1 MPIIK
6 ALQRF
11 QTFGERTAL
20 IEANRAW
27 SYSELL
33 ALVESYR
40 GLCRAQF
47 QSPQSILLQGDFSVS
62 AIAYLL
68 ALLAENHVVSLTSDE
83 HPPIQAWCN
92 QLGLA
97 ALLNAQ
103 TGEFLIL
110 KNEKSSP
117 LIHGL
122 IEQVKPGLVLL
133 SSGSSG
139 EPKWI
144 VHDLARLMFKYQ
156 HSKKACVTLGFLLFD
171 HIAGFDTLMY
181 TLHAGGSLVLIPNR
195 LTGTVLEAL
204 HQHQVEVLPTTPSFL
219 NLLLFESNFTPEYLP
234 HLAIITFGSERIN
247 DTTLLRLQERFKQQV
262 RCEQK
267 YGLTEL
273 GSLML
278 KSKSDDPRWVQLDS
292 RFADWKVEEGM
303 LYIKTESS
311 LIGYVYAQYEVPCSG
326 WFNTGDLVEQDGD
339 WLHILGRAS
348 ELINVGGQKVYP
360 AEIETVLQNMEN
372 VLQVVAKGEPHPLMG
387 QVVSVLVQIRDDESE
402 SVFRQRMR
410 LFCKDKLASY
420 KVPVW
425 VSLQKE
431 PLMTDRFKSKRL
443 S

>member
-33 ALVESYR
+33 ALVETYR
-40 GLCRAQF
+40 GHCRAQF

-92 QLGLA
+92 QLELA

-156 HSKKACVTLGFLLFD
+156 HSKKACATLGFLLFD

-219 NLLLFESNFTPEYLP
+219 NLLLFESDFTPEYLP

-278 KSKSDDPRWVQLDS
+278 KSKSDDPRWVKLDS

-303 LYIKTESS
+303 LHIKTESS
-311 LIGYVYAQYEVPCSG
+311 LIGYVYAQHEVPCSG

-420 KVPVW
+420 KIPVW